1 LVKAYRAT
9 NNIRYLQA
17 AEKGIA
23 YCLIAQNKNGGWPQY
38 YPDASLYRAQITY
51 NDNAMINVLN
61 ILADIAEQKNDF
73 ELVSP
78 SLILGSK
85 NAVEKGIQCILNT
98 QIKVAG
104 KLTVW
109 CAQYNPTTLLPEMAR
124 KFELVSLSGS
134 ESVGIVRFLMRIKK
148 PSPQVKLSVDA
159 AVEWFKLVAIKGIK
173 FVDMPDA
180 SQPKGKDRVVV
191 ADATSIIW
199 ARFYE
204 IGTNR
209 PMFSGRDSIKKY
221 AVSEIEYER
230 RNGYAWY
237 GTWPANLINT
247 DYPKWKDGTG
257 Q

>member
-1 LVKAYRAT
+1 
-9 NNIRYLQA
+9 
-17 AEKGIA
+17 
-23 YCLIAQNKNGGWPQY
+23 
-38 YPDASLYRAQITY
+38 
-51 NDNAMINVLN
+51 
-61 ILADIAEQKNDF
+61 
-73 ELVSP
+73 
-78 SLILGSK
+78 
-85 NAVEKGIQCILNT
+85 
-98 QIKVAG
+98 
-104 KLTVW
+104 
-109 CAQYNPTTLLPEMAR
+109 MAR

-148 PSPQVKLSVDA
+148 PSPQVKLAVDA